1 MLSRWR
7 TSPSG
12 GGGRSFVKTARRGAF
27 RKSSGCLPISM
38 MSACLVIAQ
47 NGSTFGRSY
56 QKTGAWRRSHV
67 HSGCG

>member
-1 MLSRWR
+1 MFSKWR

-12 GGGRSFVKTARRGAF
+12 RGNSRVKTATRGAF
-27 RKSSGCLPISM
+27 RKISGSLLISM

-47 NGSTFGRSY
+47 KGSTFGRSY
-56 QKTGAWRRSHV
+56 QKTGAWRRSHA